1 VDACLYSSSRN
12 LTVLPPPEKGQF
24 RTHVINKP
32 RRYQLCRGEEELVAK
47 FREPQPG
54 RENEVVA
61 IKFNIPVTRKVSF
74 RLNDREWLNDE
85 LINFWME
92 LLNQNNQKQVAS
104 GVIPRQSVYFNSFF
118 FFNLAQQGGYNYE
131 SVKRWTG
138 KVGLNIFE
146 CERVFV
152 PVNMMLQHWLLLVIE
167 VRLRE
172 IHSFDSLGGQ
182 YLCLCFNDLC

>member
-1 VDACLYSSSRN
+1 
-12 LTVLPPPEKGQF
+12 LTVLPLPEKGQC

-47 FREPQPG
+47 FREAKPG
-54 RENEVVA
+54 SESEVVA

-92 LLNQNNQKQVAS
+92 LLKQNNQKQVAS

-182 YLCLCFNDLC
+182 YLCRCLNNLC